1 MTRRPS
7 AAKQGGTIETPQG
20 ALERAIEA
28 ANIWKDSANLYYS
41 TILDALAQARSELA
55 TSERERIG
63 MFDESAKLI
72 AKHAQELAS
81 LRACREQAEAEAGR
95 IAAKLEAAEERCRVG
110 DEELQRVTR
119 ERDEAQSA
127 LAELQGAH
135 RDD

>member
-1 MTRRPS
+1 MS
-7 AAKQGGTIETPQG
+7 SC
-20 ALERAIEA
+20 RATN
-28 ANIWKDSANLYYS
+28 ANLWKDSANLYYS

-55 TSERERIG
+55 TSERERVA
-63 MFDESAKLI
+63 MFDESA
-72 AKHAQELAS
+72 
-81 LRACREQAEAEAGR
+81 
-95 IAAKLEAAEERCRVG
+95 EERCRIG